1 MEDASMSLGAVLTSF
16 VTLVLLVSV
25 ATKEWERSLRRKLQ
39 AIEVNEHKARQR
51 HRRSR
56 KCMASRLVL
65 IKIH

>member
-56 KCMASRLVL
+56 K
-65 IKIH
+65 